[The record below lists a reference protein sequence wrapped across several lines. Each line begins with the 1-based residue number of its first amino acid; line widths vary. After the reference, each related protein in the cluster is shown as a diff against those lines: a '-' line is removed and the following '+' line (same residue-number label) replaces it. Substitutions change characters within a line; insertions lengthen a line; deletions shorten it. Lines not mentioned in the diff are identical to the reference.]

1 MLQLVDKKLFYVVD
15 FDTMPELPIE
25 SLSKAEKMYMNL
37 VQFASGTLG
46 ALVVR
51 DTKILYARALTNAIE
66 TGIITEPGKYGIYL
80 SPSGSYE
87 IFKVVE

>member
-1 MLQLVDKKLFYVVD
+1 MLQLVDKKLVYVVD

-25 SLSKAEKMYMNL
+25 SLSKAERMYMNL

-46 ALVVR
+46 SLVVR
-51 DTKILYARALTNAIE
+51 DTKVLYARALTNAIE
-66 TGIITEPGKYGIYL
+66 TGVITEPGKYGIYL
-80 SPSGSYE
+80 GPSGSYE